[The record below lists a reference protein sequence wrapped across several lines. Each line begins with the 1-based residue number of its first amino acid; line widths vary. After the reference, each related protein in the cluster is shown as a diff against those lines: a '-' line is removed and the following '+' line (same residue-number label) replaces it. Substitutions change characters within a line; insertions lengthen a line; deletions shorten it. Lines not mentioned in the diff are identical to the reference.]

1 MQGGV
6 YMNLDESRDYAP
18 FLLDVQADLLDD
30 LDTRVVVPLVRV
42 AAFGRR
48 ATRLH
53 PRFVIDGQEVVMAT
67 HLLAAVKR
75 STLGTSVASL
85 SGQREAMIGALDV
98 LLTGI

>member
-6 YMNLDESRDYAP
+6 YLNLDESRHYAP

-30 LDTRVVVPLVRV
+30 LDTRVVVPLVR
-42 AAFGRR
+42 AAVFGRR

-75 STLGTSVASL
+75 SALGTSVAAL